1 MGFGLFP
8 FSFAENIMIIDAH
21 ATDTVPSHEV
31 RQRAN
36 EALANAGEP
45 MSEVTYDALRKR
57 LAEAEEE
64 LSIWRSVFPDIAP
77 ERVLPDRRLLL
88 DRIAELE
95 ASVVPLDTP
104 DGHKLKV
111 DADIPHLPT
120 QLTYDCRNAISGH
133 GPFAYTWEDKPHRLV
148 YDLCREIERIAAIAA
163 LEGGKE

>member
-31 RQRAN
+31 RRRAQQ
-36 EALANAGEP
+36 ALTNAGEP

-88 DRIAELE
+88 NRIAELE
-95 ASVVPLDTP
+95 AALRDVLPYVDTCNSSHREAQAK
-104 DGHKLKV
+104 GY
-111 DADIPHLPT
+111 AT
-120 QLTYDCRNAISGH
+120 LTG
-133 GPFAYTWEDKPHRLV
+133 GK
-148 YDLCREIERIAAIAA
+148 AA
-163 LEGGKE
+163 LAELHREEKRLDLP